1 MTTGQ
6 SLISQFQETS
16 HKHPASQL
24 LTVIADS
31 NEYTYT
37 VATSNRY
44 ETLVEENRSIVESI
58 PANTQ
63 PNPSST
69 TNKFKSHCYKNAATN
84 LPAQRSTC
92 FYILLKSES
101 CEQPNKWA
109 IIKGTDAFIR
119 RFDDKRNTATQVR
132 PKPLCKQTNYRWGN
146 EGNKPVHQP
155 HAGKKWLWLHCNPFQ
170 YKWCRETDRKWNQNK
185 HGKLPRQPKA

>member
-16 HKHPASQL
+16 HKDPASQL

-44 ETLVEENRSIVESI
+44 ESLVEENRSIVESI

-63 PNPSST
+63 PNPPST
-69 TNKFKSHCYKNAATN
+69 TTSSPTATRTQPPISQPN
-84 LPAQRSTC
+84 DQLASTS
-92 FYILLKSES
+92 ILLKSES
-101 CEQPNKWA
+101 CVQPKWA
-109 IIKGTDAFIR
+109 IIKGTGAVVR
-119 RFDDKRNTATQVR
+119 RFDDKRNTGTQVR

-155 HAGKKWLWLHCNPFQ
+155 HAGKKWLWLHCNPFR

-185 HGKLPRQPKA
+185 HGKLPRQSKA